1 MYLNKK
7 EYGFSVD
14 VDSKKHIKTIIITDE
29 RDGVFIEGTLGHGI
43 QFNVSDSVLTI
54 HGKNGVVRF
63 DITEQELNQMR
74 EICALAQVCEK

>member
-14 VDSKKHIKTIIITDE
+14 VDSKKHIKTITMSDE

-43 QFNVSDSVLTI
+43 HFEVIDSVLSI
-54 HGKNGVVRF
+54 RGKNGVVRF
-63 DITEQELNQMR
+63 DVTERELNQMR
-74 EICALAQVCEK
+74 EICASAQGCEK

>member
-14 VDSKKHIKTIIITDE
+14 VDSKKHIKTITISDE

-43 QFNVSDSVLTI
+43 QFNVTDSVLTVR
-54 HGKNGVVRF
+54 GKNGVVRF
-63 DITEQELNQMR
+63 DITEPELNQMR
-74 EICALAQVCEK
+74 EICASAQVCEK

>member
-43 QFNVSDSVLTI
+43 QFNVSDSVLAI
-54 HGKNGVVRF
+54 HGKNGIVRF

-74 EICALAQVCEK
+74 EICASAQVCEK